1 MALFLLNF
9 LKIKNLS
16 LGSVEIIT
24 KSKSLLDGKF
34 LLREKLGILF
44 LRSNFLIFESF
55 FKSVSTRK
63 KKSYF

>member
-55 FKSVSTRK
+55 LNQCLQE
-63 KKSYF
+63 KSYF